1 MQFKE
6 AYTLFPLKAKIHVL
20 FEENF
25 ERSIAKLKVA
35 FGVKEFFIQNLKK
48 NDLSPLEN
56 CATTHTS

>member
-6 AYTLFPLKAKIHVL
+6 AYPLFPLKAKIHIL

-35 FGVKEFFIQNLKK
+35 FGVKEFFIQKQIY
-48 NDLSPLEN
+48 LSPLEN